1 MSVASKIP
9 PLRFKGFEGEWDK
22 KCFSDFAKVRRG
34 LTYSPMDC
42 AKHEI
47 RVLRSS
53 NIEDDKFVL
62 HDDDV
67 FVKKESANISSAE
80 VGDIL
85 ITAANGSSQL
95 VGKHALIRGIAAC
108 TAVHGGFMLLATSTE
123 SVFLNAAMS
132 APWYRNT
139 VASLMMGGNGALG
152 NLCQDA
158 FETMMFIAPQG
169 KKERDQL
176 GIIFRSL
183 DALIADRESA
193 VEKLQSLKKA
203 MLEKMFPRAGAKVPE
218 VRFKG
223 CEGEWK
229 EKRLGDS
236 VRFAKGKGYS
246 KSDIQEEGTPLFLYG
261 RMYTDYQIEVDRVD
275 TFCVQ
280 RNGSVLSVGN
290 EVVCPASGETAE
302 DIACASAVKE
312 KGIVL
317 GGDLNILVPHANSGL
332 DPTFLAMSLTYGSGR
347 AKIVERAQG
356 KTVVH
361 IHNSDLEDVVVL
373 SPSLL
378 EQRKIGAYF
387 RSLDALISARQEE
400 VGKLKNLKKALL
412 DRMFV

>member
-183 DALIADRESA
+183 DALIADRELA
-193 VEKLQSLKKA
+193 MEKLQSLKKA

-223 CEGEWK
+223 FEGKWK
-229 EKRLGDS
+229 AKRLGEINGAW
-236 VRFAKGKGYS
+236 FKAQPFS
-246 KSDIQEEGTPLFLYG
+246 KSELDPSGKQECVHYGELFTQYG
-261 RMYTDYQIEVDRVD
+261 AVAKR
-275 TFCVQ
+275 
-280 RNGSVLSVGN
+280 VLSRTHSSSRTGSKTGDILF
-290 EVVCPASGETAE
+290 PASDVTPDGLGRCTALMR
-302 DIACASAVKE
+302 DDVL
-312 KGIVL
+312 L
-317 GGDLNILVPHANSGL
+317 GGDMFFFRQSEVDSEFLSYSICSSRKQIFALVSG
-332 DPTFLAMSLTYGSGR
+332 T
-347 AKIVERAQG
+347 
-356 KTVVH
+356 TVRHV
-361 IHNSDLEDVVVL
+361 SPEKWKEVVVL
-373 SPSLL
+373 IPQSKD
-378 EQRKIGAYF
+378 EQREVSKYLESF
-387 RSLDALISARQEE
+387 DALISARQEE